1 MGLFAK
7 KPPAEDVQLKRKEAQ
22 DNFVQL
28 KRKVDFAVR
37 MAKLE
42 GQRARVALVIDISAS
57 MRDMFKK
64 GTVQRVCERL
74 LALGVKFDDN
84 GAVDIFLF
92 GEKDHS
98 IGELTEQNFFGFVD
112 EQIVS
117 KYRFESDT
125 KYAGVVNQIVKKYTS
140 ELGDPAYVLFVTDG
154 DNSDKHDA
162 EKAIVAASKYAIFW
176 QFVGIGSGQ
185 FEFLEKMDT
194 MSGRFID
201 NANFFALN
209 DIDSVSDED
218 LYQRMLGEF
227 PSWLKLS
234 KEKGLW

>member
-28 KRKVDFAVR
+28 KRKVDFAVK

-92 GEKDHS
+92 GE
-98 IGELTEQNFFGFVD
+98 
-112 EQIVS
+112 
-117 KYRFESDT
+117 
-125 KYAGVVNQIVKKYTS
+125 
-140 ELGDPAYVLFVTDG
+140 
-154 DNSDKHDA
+154 
-162 EKAIVAASKYAIFW
+162 
-176 QFVGIGSGQ
+176 
-185 FEFLEKMDT
+185 
-194 MSGRFID
+194 
-201 NANFFALN
+201 
-209 DIDSVSDED
+209 
-218 LYQRMLGEF
+218 
-227 PSWLKLS
+227 
-234 KEKGLW
+234 